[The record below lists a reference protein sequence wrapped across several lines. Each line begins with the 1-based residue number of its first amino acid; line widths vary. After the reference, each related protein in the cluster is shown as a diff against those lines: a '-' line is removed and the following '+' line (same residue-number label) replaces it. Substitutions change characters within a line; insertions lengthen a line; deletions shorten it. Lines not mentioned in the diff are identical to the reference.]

1 MERPELSRRRVQGDA
16 LLELTERR
24 KLDPGDE
31 RFPAAGGLVVRY
43 VEPDEADEKEARAA
57 RRAVAAFRAAL
68 GGPGWR
74 AHLDEQSAVDYV
86 LHAELLKQ
94 QDAFLSSTY
103 LHLRKDGMLA
113 MGPVWDHDL
122 SAGNTVAPAIS
133 APEGWLLTGR
143 NWASALLDDP
153 GFRSALAA
161 RWRVQRA
168 AGLVEGMLRD
178 VDRYARALR
187 GPARRNFARW
197 ETLDAP
203 VFRNQPVHG
212 THDAAVA
219 ALKDWLVRRVAWMDA
234 ALAQGG

>member
-153 GFRSALAA
+153 GFRSALAE
-161 RWRVQRA
+161 RWRVQRPPA
-168 AGLVEGMLRD
+168 WSRGCCATWTATPAPCADRRGATSRAGR
-178 VDRYARALR
+178 RSTRPCSATSPCTARMT
-187 GPARRNFARW
+187 RRW
-197 ETLDAP
+197 
-203 VFRNQPVHG
+203 
-212 THDAAVA
+212 
-219 ALKDWLVRRVAWMDA
+219 RR
-234 ALAQGG
+234 